1 MFFRGKSSKLEN
13 QPGSARAQLFAK
25 LMFSLPFLF
34 PHMLNEKFESLDRYV
49 LYNISHTC
57 IIVGLIYAWQGA
69 LVIYLTTLVCRKV
82 DGSPVY
88 MAVPFIPVTFSAV
101 YSLNLFSKLF
111 IL

>member
-1 MFFRGKSSKLEN
+1 MRN
-13 QPGSARAQLFAK
+13 
-25 LMFSLPFLF
+25 
-34 PHMLNEKFESLDRYV
+34 FEALDRYV

-82 DGSPVY
+82 DGSPLY

>member
-1 MFFRGKSSKLEN
+1 M
-13 QPGSARAQLFAK
+13 
-25 LMFSLPFLF
+25 
-34 PHMLNEKFESLDRYV
+34 V
-49 LYNISHTC
+49 
-57 IIVGLIYAWQGA
+57 VGLIYAWQGA